1 MAGITDAPFRT
12 LAARMGAGLVV
23 SEMIASAELL
33 DSKPD
38 ARAKAALGLGD
49 GHTSVQLAGRDPG
62 ITAEAARLL
71 EGEGARII
79 DLNLGCPAKKVT
91 NGWSG
96 SALMREP
103 DHALRL
109 IEAVAEAVDVPVT
122 VKMRLGWDAA
132 TLNAAEIAVR
142 AESAGVAMF
151 TVHGRTRCQFYT
163 GSADWDAIGD
173 VVRAVGVPVI
183 ANGDV
188 TGPAQAREAL
198 RRSGAAGVMV
208 GRGARGRPWVLAEI
222 AAASRGDRSPEPP
235 GGADLAEIITEH
247 YESMLVFYGRDLGPR
262 VARKHLGWYLDRIA
276 GAEALRA
283 RVIRMGDPAEVVR
296 SLRGELPGLGVTYR
310 RIAA

>member
-49 GHTSVQLAGRDPG
+49 GHTSVQLAGRDPD

-142 AESAGVAMF
+142 AELAGVAMF

-247 YESMLVFYGRDLGPR
+247 YESMLVFLRTRSGAARRAQASGLVSRPDRRSRDATGAGHPNGR
-262 VARKHLGWYLDRIA
+262 
-276 GAEALRA
+276 
-283 RVIRMGDPAEVVR
+283 
-296 SLRGELPGLGVTYR
+296 SC
-310 RIAA
+310 

>member
-49 GHTSVQLAGRDPG
+49 GHTSVQLAGRDPY

-122 VKMRLGWDAA
+122 VKMRLGWDAD
-132 TLNAAEIAVR
+132 TLNAPEIAVR

-208 GRGARGRPWVLAEI
+208 GRGARGRPWILAEI

-276 GAEALRA
+276 GAETLRA
-283 RVIRMGDPAEVVR
+283 RVIRMGDPAEVMR
-296 SLRGELPGLGVTYR
+296 SLRGELPGLGVTSR

>member
-49 GHTSVQLAGRDPG
+49 GHTSVQLAGRDPD

-296 SLRGELPGLGVTYR
+296 SLRGELPGLGVTSR

>member
-96 SALMREP
+96 SALMRDP

-222 AAASRGDRSPEPP
+222 AAASRGDRPPEPP
-235 GGADLAEIITEH
+235 RGADLAEIITEH

-276 GAEALRA
+276 GAETLRA

-296 SLRGELPGLGVTYR
+296 SLRGELPGLSVTSR

>member
-49 GHTSVQLAGRDPG
+49 GHTSVQLAGRDPD

-109 IEAVAEAVDVPVT
+109 IEAVAKAVDVPVT
-122 VKMRLGWDAA
+122 VKMRLGWDAD
-132 TLNAAEIAVR
+132 TLNAPEIAVR

-188 TGPAQAREAL
+188 TGPAEAREAL

-208 GRGARGRPWVLAEI
+208 GRGARGRPWVLGEI

-296 SLRGELPGLGVTYR
+296 SLRGELPGLGVTSR